1 MTELLSVGDIL
12 WNEPCDER
20 IVVIAAND
28 RNVWLRKVQKN
39 DEFAMH
45 DGHVW
50 AMLGKKCNVKN
61 MCTQSYA
68 QSTFEL
74 DGHVEQAIA
83 VTLGSDDE
91 YEAKMDELLC
101 YLTNGKFSKSRQYS
115 LDFMKACVDEEYED
129 AYNELNAERDE
140 RKARISELEKQWDAR
155 DSDCIALEA
164 KVNRLED
171 EIADWSELHAQVLSE
186 RNHVIAER
194 DEWKTKCETREF
206 AYKQADAERKRYSE
220 QIDELRAERDEW
232 KAKLAD
238 MNADRHVE
246 TCGMEYQTDG
256 MMSGWWKCSVCG
268 EAMDTIKACA
278 GREKPKYCGNCG
290 RLVVA

>member
-1 MTELLSVGDIL
+1 MTDNRTTELLPCPFCGGEARPVKQIEGRYAIARYSVSCNGCGL
-12 WNEPCDER
+12 VAFYEATEAEA
-20 IVVIAAND
+20 IAAWNT
-28 RNVWLRKVQKN
+28 R
-39 DEFAMH
+39 A
-45 DGHVW
+45 
-50 AMLGKKCNVKN
+50 
-61 MCTQSYA
+61 
-68 QSTFEL
+68 EL
-74 DGHVEQAIA
+74 
-83 VTLGSDDE
+83 
-91 YEAKMDELLC
+91 
-101 YLTNGKFSKSRQYS
+101 
-115 LDFMKACVDEEYED
+115 
-129 AYNELNAERDE
+129 
-140 RKARISELEKQWDAR
+140 KARISELEKQWDTR

-238 MNADRHVE
+238 MNAERHVE
-246 TCGMEYQTDG
+246 TCEMEYQTDG